1 MESDKNLLCSA
12 FKKVV
17 MRPCQ
22 IEHDSQV
29 LIDAESLNFVVFN
42 PVKLNDA
49 AKFMSD
55 LKRIHEK
62 LDEAVARF
70 YRHGGET

>member
-1 MESDKNLLCSA
+1 MESDKNFVCAA

-22 IEHDSQV
+22 IEGDSQI
-29 LIDAESLNFVVFN
+29 LIDAESLNFVEFN
-42 PVKLNDA
+42 PVKLYDA
-49 AKFMSD
+49 PKFMSD
-55 LKRIHEK
+55 LKRINEK
-62 LDEAVARF
+62 LDDAVARF

>member
-1 MESDKNLLCSA
+1 MESNKNYVCAA

-22 IEHDSQV
+22 IEGKSQV
-29 LIDAESLNFVVFN
+29 LIDAESLNFVEFN

-49 AKFMSD
+49 PKFMSD
-55 LKRIHEK
+55 LKRINEK